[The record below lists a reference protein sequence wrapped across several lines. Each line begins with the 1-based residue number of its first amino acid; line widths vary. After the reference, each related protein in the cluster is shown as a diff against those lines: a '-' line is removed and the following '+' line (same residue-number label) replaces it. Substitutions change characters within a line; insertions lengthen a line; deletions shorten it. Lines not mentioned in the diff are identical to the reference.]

1 MFDFKN
7 LLDDVSKTE
16 NCNQLNEEELRS
28 LDYDFFENGT
38 VWQIL
43 TEITLEGKCTDIT
56 LYISFPNNFPF
67 SFPKIFIDRTSYDP
81 IKYIPHINIDL
92 SICIFDEGANPI
104 MPKANFQEL
113 IELMLSKAKQIITNA
128 EDDQYKREEFLSE
141 FKAYW
146 ELDYSNNDSVFNSGF
161 YAINGENASPIKGIG
176 FTNKLFNGYEYFL
189 SNDDNDLERIKNIAT
204 LNGHK
209 YQELS
214 VIIIDNPFNIPP
226 YNMTFGESI
235 EFLKYDNDNF
245 QEFKQ
250 LCKSKD
256 FSSVIIIFK
265 NTKNSVIEYYGWTY
279 KDVLMPLR
287 KHGGYRNANSKFVHL
302 TAPYNKHK
310 LISRLSFDNISLDRL
325 QKRTTGYVEEQ
336 KSIAISGLG
345 SVGSNLIYFLRNLP
359 INKFH
364 LIDNDSLSPA
374 NIKRH
379 YLGLSYSKFKKVDAL
394 KAELNNI
401 NPLYKIEIRD
411 DSLNNVILKEPTFLN
426 ECDFHIVAIGKTNVE
441 NFILENIK
449 NGTLTK
455 PTFIFWV
462 EPFLASGQMLF
473 ILPKDAQNVIDL
485 ISQDRFPFHVLEN
498 AGNQL
503 NKTYIIEGSCQSGYF
518 PYSAT
523 HLTHF
528 LSTIFPYLKLHLLS
542 NNNDASKLYSWI
554 GDKDLIQEKLLLTSQ
569 FGNSN
574 ESYQLI
580 INEIC

>member
-7 LLDDVSKTE
+7 LLDEVSKTE
-16 NCNQLNEEELRS
+16 NCNQLNEEELKS
-28 LDYDFFENGT
+28 LDYDFFKNGI

-67 SFPKIFIDRTSYDP
+67 SFPKIFIDSTSYNP

-92 SICIFDEGANPI
+92 SICIFDEGTNPV
-104 MPKANFQEL
+104 MPKTNFHEL

-128 EDDQYKREEFLSE
+128 KDDQFKREEFLSE

-146 ELDYSNNDSVFNSGF
+146 ELDYSKNDSVFNSGF
-161 YAINGENASPIKGIG
+161 HSINSESASPIKGIV
-176 FTNKLFNGYEYFL
+176 FTNKLFYGYEYFL
-189 SNDDNDLERIKNIAT
+189 SNDDADLERIKNIAT

-209 YQELS
+209 YLELS

-226 YNMTFGESI
+226 YDTTFKDSL
-235 EFLKYDNDNF
+235 EFIQYDKNNF

-250 LCKSKD
+250 LCKSND
-256 FSSVIIIFK
+256 FNCVIILFK

-287 KHGGYRNANSKFVHL
+287 KHGGYRNVNSKFVHL
-302 TAPYNKHK
+302 SAPYNKHK
-310 LISRLSFDNISLDRL
+310 FISRLSFDNISLDRL
-325 QKRTTGYVEEQ
+325 QKRTTGYIEAQ
-336 KSIAISGLG
+336 KSIVISGLG
-345 SVGSNLIYFLRNLP
+345 SIGSHLIYFLRNLP

-364 LIDNDSLSPA
+364 LIDNDSLSPD

-379 YLGLSYSKFKKVDAL
+379 YLGLSYSKHKKVDAI
-394 KAELNNI
+394 KNELNNL
-401 NPLYKIEIRD
+401 NPLYTIEVRD
-411 DSLNNVILKEPTFLN
+411 DSVNNLILNEPVFLN

-441 NFILENIK
+441 NFILENLK

-455 PTFIFWV
+455 PTILFWV

-473 ILPKDAQNVIDL
+473 VLPNDAQKVLDL
-485 ISQDRFPFHVLEN
+485 ISKDDYPYQVLSN
-498 AGNQL
+498 SINQMD
-503 NKTYIIEGSCQSGYF
+503 KTYIIEGSCQSGYF

-523 HLTHF
+523 HLTYF
-528 LSTIFPYLKLHLLS
+528 LSSIFPFLKLHLLS
-542 NNNDASKLYSWI
+542 KNNKTSKIYSWI
-554 GDKDLIQEKLLLTSQ
+554 GDKILLKEKLLVTSE

-574 ESYQLI
+574 ESFQLI
-580 INEIC
+580 INDL